1 MVAVAGHYFCDPG
14 DQHRRVASSVLSSE
28 LNNHK
33 LNETYRPTCAFS
45 DLKQRPVHADMF
57 QTWAVCY
64 GYDPFLPVS
73 QTGVVATPLSAAL
86 KINRDEVT
94 KPGLEPTSHP
104 QRAGL
109 LIMVRVI
116 FVCCNHP
123 LNLVPHR
130 RFELLHL
137 RSKRSTTTNYVSGA

>member
-86 KINRDEVT
+86 KIKRDGWLTTGTRTHVT
-94 KPGLEPTSHP
+94 PPAGRPLDYGKSNFCLLQPSLKLGTPQEIRTPTP
-104 QRAGL
+104 T
-109 LIMVRVI
+109 V
-116 FVCCNHP
+116 
-123 LNLVPHR
+123 
-130 RFELLHL
+130 
-137 RSKRSTTTNYVSGA
+137 